1 MKGKL
6 LVMSLA
12 LLLAASAFGQR
23 RGSGGMQGNQS
34 GRGAQS
40 MGNRGTGQQMQ
51 TQNQM
56 RDRQRLRLHTTDQ
69 QMQQSRT
76 CTQSM
81 DRVRTRLRTMS
92 RISKTQ
98 PISST
103 QASQWREQL
112 RNDVQT
118 MNQEQTNLM
127 NGLSPE
133 QQEAVKNRS
142 QQMQTTREQFQQM
155 SEALDTELTL
165 EAPDPVK
172 VRQQAREMESAMNK
186 IRTQQQQFN
195 NDLGIEE

>member
-1 MKGKL
+1 MTHKL
-6 LVMSLA
+6 LVLGFTLMV
-12 LLLAASAFGQR
+12 AASMYGQR

-34 GRGAQS
+34 AGRGAQS
-40 MGNRGTGQQMQ
+40 MSTGGSGQQMQ
-51 TQNQM
+51 I
-56 RDRQRLRLHTTDQ
+56 RDQQRLRLHTTDQ

-81 DRVRTRLRTMS
+81 ERVRTRLRTMS

-98 PISST
+98 PISSA

-118 MNQEQTNLM
+118 MDQEHTRLM

-133 QQEAVKNRS
+133 QQDAVRNRA
-142 QQMQTTREQFQQM
+142 QQMQATREQFQNM
-155 SEALDTELTL
+155 SEALEMELAL
-165 EAPDPVK
+165 EAPEPAK
-172 VRQQAREMESAMNK
+172 VRQQALEMESAVNK
-186 IRTQQQQFN
+186 IRTQQQQLN